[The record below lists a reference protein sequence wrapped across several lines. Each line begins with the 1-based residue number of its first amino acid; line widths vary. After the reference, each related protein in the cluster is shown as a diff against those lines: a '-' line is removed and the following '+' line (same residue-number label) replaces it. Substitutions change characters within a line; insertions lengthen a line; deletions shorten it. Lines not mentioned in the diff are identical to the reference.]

1 MNYLIIINNVLWLII
16 EGNGLV
22 LGVLGYDADLT
33 WRILITSLKREASL
47 NDFLRFVKVLEFT
60 VSL

>member
-1 MNYLIIINNVLWLII
+1 MNYLIISNNVSWLII
-16 EGNGLV
+16 EGNGLI
-22 LGVLGYDADLT
+22 LGVLGYVADLT
-33 WRILITSLKREASL
+33 WWILITSLKREASL

>member
-1 MNYLIIINNVLWLII
+1 MNYLIISNNVSWLII
-16 EGNGLV
+16 EGNGLI
-22 LGVLGYDADLT
+22 LGVLGYVADLT